1 MLFKLLNIFVT
12 LLLVQ
17 AAWSAPSHEEDIES
31 SEEVQSNLVS
41 YYDPYTGTELDVDTS
56 DAIIAL
62 IQQRSLCKS
71 EQDGYDCCVGVHVK
85 NMKASLCAKLVNS
98 NDPKIEI
105 TANGKTIFSHSA
117 KVNTPEMCG
126 NIFEGVKVC
135 EQTQVSVVNN
145 GLRVCTNMRLK
156 YAFFKSSIK
165 IPCFNIGKNGIS
177 VSNFAL
183 PENQQEMESKMYD
196 EIDFEQ

>member
-17 AAWSAPSHEEDIES
+17 AAWSAAFHDEDIEAS
-31 SEEVQSNLVS
+31 QEVQSDIVS

-56 DAIIAL
+56 DALVAM

-71 EQDGYDCCVGVHVK
+71 EQNGYGCCVGVHVK
-85 NMKASLCAKLVNS
+85 KMKASICAKLTNG
-98 NDPKIEI
+98 NDPKLEI

-117 KVNTPEMCG
+117 KANTPEMCG

-145 GLRVCTNMRLK
+145 GLRVCANIRLK
-156 YAFFKSSIK
+156 YAFFKSHIN
-165 IPCFNIGKNGIS
+165 IPCFTIGKHGIS
-177 VSNFAL
+177 VNNFAQL
-183 PENQQEMESKMYD
+183 ENQQEMESKMYD
-196 EIDFEQ
+196 EVNFEQ